1 VTGAGSRLALYYAAV
16 FAGPGV
22 TLPFLPAFLAGR
34 GLGAAE
40 VAAVLVAQQIA
51 RLVSA
56 PLAGR
61 AADASGR
68 RTRAAALAALAGVA
82 ASLLVA
88 AAPPALLLPACAL
101 AGAVTAP
108 LVPLGDAVALR
119 AAALGLADFG
129 RVRSVGSV
137 AFIAGTLAGGVAVR
151 HVGPEV
157 VPWAMGLGFAAAAG
171 AALALPPLEAPPAR
185 GRGRGLALLGS
196 RAFLLLLLASGLVQ
210 GSHALHYAFSVLWWE
225 RAGIGPDL
233 AGALWTVGVAAE
245 TLLLMFARE
254 AAGRAGPVGLLAIG
268 AAAGGAR
275 WTATALTTDP
285 WLLAPLQALHAL
297 SFGATM
303 LGAAGLIVRLV
314 PPELG
319 ATAQSLHA
327 ALGPGLF
334 TLALTAASGPLYARF
349 GGRAFLAMA
358 GAAAAALLPAML
370 LARAARRRGGGA
382 AGSLR

>member
-1 VTGAGSRLALYYAAV
+1 MRRAGWRFALYYAAV

-40 VAAVLVAQQIA
+40 VASVLVAQQIA
-51 RLVSA
+51 RLIAA
-56 PLAGR
+56 PVAGR

-68 RTRAAALAALAGVA
+68 RRHAAALAACAGMAASVLVVA
-82 ASLLVA
+82 AQ
-88 AAPPALLLPACAL
+88 PALLLPACAL
-101 AGAVTAP
+101 AAAVNAP

-151 HVGPEV
+151 HAGPEV
-157 VPWAMGLGFAAAAG
+157 VPWAMGLGFAASAG
-171 AALALPPLEAPPAR
+171 AALALPPIEPPPAR
-185 GRGRGLALLGS
+185 GGGRGLALLGS

-225 RAGIGPDL
+225 RWGIGPDL

-245 TLLLMFARE
+245 TVLIACARALLERVE
-254 AAGRAGPVGLLAIG
+254 PQGLLAAG
-268 AAAGGAR
+268 AAAAGAR
-275 WTATALTTDP
+275 WIATALTTDP
-285 WLLAPLQALHAL
+285 WLLAPIQALHAL

-334 TLALTAASGPLYARF
+334 TLLLTAASGPLYARL
-349 GGRAFLAMA
+349 GGEAFLAMA
-358 GAAAAALLPAML
+358 AAAASALPPASL
-370 LARAARRRGGGA
+370 LARAARREGA
-382 AGSLR
+382 GQRRLR